1 MQLTNIRQIK
11 AAPAFLGSQHFLP
24 PISPLSKKGKRKEKK
39 YLKRKRDP
47 SCLEGFY
54 QVKYWDPINMPL
66 LRSYSTPLQTPT
78 RRPPTRDV
86 VTFETPCL
94 SLYYLTGHSVLYCW
108 RDVR

>member
-11 AAPAFLGSQHFLP
+11 AALVDQAFLGSQHFLP

-54 QVKYWDPINMPL
+54 KVKLTVRLNLDVK
-66 LRSYSTPLQTPT
+66 T
-78 RRPPTRDV
+78 R
-86 VTFETPCL
+86 F
-94 SLYYLTGHSVLYCW
+94 
-108 RDVR
+108 